1 MCIKVTIMS
10 VEIDVRN
17 QSLNYN
23 MSVPHQ
29 HPKYEITFLLQG
41 TREIFRG
48 NNVFVAYAKSFF
60 VIPPCVKHRTNGG
73 QYKRVNFHVDATDL
87 TQSEK
92 EFLDNCACF
101 NALPFDQNNGFCSEL
116 LTQAINST
124 TTELSDKKRYQ
135 SSIFQTI
142 LFYLQHQ
149 NFCEIG
155 GALSTVKT
163 FSPNALIS
171 KIVQYLHKNYQSI
184 ITLEDLCK
192 VFFLSKTTLCKH
204 FKETMNCTIIQYL
217 LRIKI
222 NKSMDLLLFTKNN
235 LEQISAECGFS
246 SPEYFREAFRKQVGV
261 SPTYYRKQNNDKAKK
276 QP

>member
-1 MCIKVTIMS
+1 MS

-17 QSLNYN
+17 HSLNYN
-23 MSVPHQ
+23 MSIPHQ

-48 NNVFVAYAKSFF
+48 NNVFVACPKSFF
-60 VIPPCVKHRTNGG
+60 VIPPFIKHRTNGG
-73 QYKRVNFHVDATDL
+73 PYKRVNFHVDVADL
-87 TQSEK
+87 TPSEK
-92 EFLDNCACF
+92 EFLDSCSCF
-101 NALPFDQNNGFCSEL
+101 NALPIDQNNSFCTEL

-124 TTELSDKKRYQ
+124 TTELPDKNRYQ
-135 SSIFQTI
+135 FSIFQTL

-149 NFCEIG
+149 DFSEIG
-155 GALSTVKT
+155 GALTTIKP
-163 FSPNALIS
+163 FLPNAQIS
-171 KIVQYLHKNYQSI
+171 KIVQYLHKNHQSI

-192 VFFLSKTTLCKH
+192 TFFLSKTTLCKH
-204 FKETMNCTIIQYL
+204 FKKTMNCTIIQYL

-222 NKSMDLLLFTKNN
+222 NKAMDLLLLTKNN

-276 QP
+276 TTVI